1 MFARLGTFALR
12 YRFPIIA
19 FWIVLAAVITIVAP
33 NIEDVASSDQADFL
47 PDDAPFIHAND
58 VYQGAFPDSFAPSS
72 TVIVIDARQAGGLA
86 NPDVEA
92 FIVDLSTWL
101 SSDDA
106 PANIRHVFA
115 PTPNFPA
122 RALMVSSDEQVGI
135 VRVSLDTTST
145 DKLTTGTL
153 NAIDGWMN
161 AHHPAGVETYQT
173 GEAPIINNTTE
184 AIETS
189 VDRTIWVTLALVVIM
204 LLLVYR
210 SPISPMIPL
219 AAVTVAYLITRGIV
233 AFLGAH
239 VMTITSYANVMLV
252 VIMYGAGTDYCL
264 FLISRFRE
272 EMADQI
278 GVQQATTRTVHLVGE
293 TITSSAGTIFVG
305 FMAMSFAEMGI
316 FNSSGP
322 ALAIGIVVGLLA
334 GLTFTPALL
343 STLGDH
349 AFWPGHAKH
358 RAGGQFYEITSK
370 QVSTRP
376 LITILIIV
384 AIMAPFSI
392 YGLNERVAYDMMAD
406 LPKDK
411 PAVVGYDVLEN
422 SMGTGNVMPLTIVV
436 TGRDPQNIAAEIAH
450 LTERVSSLGGIGD
463 VRSLNSPLGQ
473 NNEQLNNLLRVD
485 VQLQIAMQMLT
496 GVSESST
503 TLNDEQIQT
512 LLSGVKTYF
521 DTLGT
526 AFPQITTE
534 ESYTALQEI
543 LSKDELTAPDRL
555 LLAASVNA
563 LAERFSPEA
572 ADPIEDPY
580 LLPTM
585 LDSLLTSLPA
595 SDDPRA
601 NMMAGLIPNYLTDD
615 QTAYKLDVILDG
627 SPVSYEAMDTMDEMR
642 DLLKQYDGSNGD
654 AVVSGGTAIVTDIRH
669 TMDRDLLRAIGFV
682 LLGIFIVL
690 LIMLRSVV
698 APLYLIGTVLLSF
711 TCTLGLTSLFFRLVF
726 DVEQITWWV
735 PFFMFVFL
743 VALGVDYSIFLFG
756 RVKEEVGRHG
766 VREGVH
772 IAVARTGA
780 IITSAG
786 MILSGTFAAM
796 MTGEIRGLAEIGFA
810 VFIGV
815 LIDTFVVRTMLDP
828 ALAALFGRWTWWPG
842 GIPQS
847 KTVSTS
853 GVVVEPGD

>member
-1 MFARLGTFALR
+1 
-12 YRFPIIA
+12 
-19 FWIVLAAVITIVAP
+19 
-33 NIEDVASSDQADFL
+33 
-47 PDDAPFIHAND
+47 
-58 VYQGAFPDSFAPSS
+58 
-72 TVIVIDARQAGGLA
+72 
-86 NPDVEA
+86 
-92 FIVDLSTWL
+92 
-101 SSDDA
+101 
-106 PANIRHVFA
+106 
-115 PTPNFPA
+115 
-122 RALMVSSDEQVGI
+122 
-135 VRVSLDTTST
+135 
-145 DKLTTGTL
+145 
-153 NAIDGWMN
+153 MN

-272 EMADQI
+272 EMADQM

-343 STLGDH
+343 AILGDH

-384 AIMAPFSI
+384 AIMIPFSI

-411 PAVVGYDVLEN
+411 PAVVAYDVLED

-450 LTERVSSLGGIGD
+450 LTKQVSGLGGIGD

-473 NNEQLNNLLRVD
+473 NNEQLNDLLRVD

-503 TLNDEQIQT
+503 TLSDEQIQT

-572 ADPIEDPY
+572 ADPIENPY

-585 LDSLLTSLPA
+585 LDSLLSSLPA

-615 QTAYKLDVILDG
+615 ETAYKLDVILDG

-642 DLLKQYDGSNGD
+642 DLLKQYDGPNGD